1 MPKKM
6 SSTDW
11 NNTPSYDWKESNS
24 GNHVCIDYDDLVAT
38 VFKAKFGKVWQI
50 IVNKEDGGYFVEH
63 EYFEDH
69 NEAIAR
75 TEAILDGAKC
85 KLIKARS

>member
-1 MPKKM
+1 MTKKM

>member
-1 MPKKM
+1 M

-50 IVNKEDGGYFVEH
+50 IVKKKDGGYFVEH

>member
-1 MPKKM
+1 VTKKM
-6 SSTDW
+6 SGTGW
-11 NNTPSYDWKESNS
+11 NNTPSYDWKEINS

-50 IVNKEDGGYFVEH
+50 IINKENGGYFVEE

-69 NEAIAR
+69 NEAKAR

-85 KLIKARS
+85 KFIKARS

>member
-1 MPKKM
+1 MTKKM
-6 SSTDW
+6 SGTGW
-11 NNTPSYDWKESNS
+11 NNTPSYDWKEINS

-38 VFKAKFGKVWQI
+38 VFKAKSGKVWQI
-50 IVNKEDGGYFVEH
+50 IINKENGGFFVEE

-69 NEAIAR
+69 NEAKAR

-85 KLIKARS
+85 KFIKARS

>member
-1 MPKKM
+1 M

-50 IVNKEDGGYFVEH
+50 IVNKKDGGYFVEH